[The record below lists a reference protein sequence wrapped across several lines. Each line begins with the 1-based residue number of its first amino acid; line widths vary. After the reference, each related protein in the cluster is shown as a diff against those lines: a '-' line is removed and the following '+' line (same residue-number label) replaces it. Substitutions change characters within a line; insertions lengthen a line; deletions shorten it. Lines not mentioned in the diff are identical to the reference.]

1 MCLLKQINFFMY
13 AGAILIASS
22 CRQTG
27 GEAST
32 YYPVDSLIHAQ
43 AHQLAL
49 WQATLTKQAQI
60 NGVNEKTS
68 FTPADSTAWLNELD
82 IFTTLNAIN
91 KPVFRGYY
99 TVTIEPDSESNL
111 TVCTYTATT
120 GLPVAWLKLLYQD
133 NLENI
138 RGLEALYRE
147 ESSLMKG
154 TRMLV
159 MQFQEVNNKISLTYY
174 SIEGGQKM
182 FLGKPVEFTLT
193 GTVTIP
199 SWQEPSANH

>member
-1 MCLLKQINFFMY
+1 MFAGVLLV
-13 AGAILIASS
+13 ASS
-22 CRQTG
+22 CRQAG
-27 GEAST
+27 GEASP
-32 YYPVDSLIHAQ
+32 YYPVDSLIRAQ

-60 NGVNEKTS
+60 NGVDETTT
-68 FTPADSTAWLNELD
+68 FTPADSTAWLKELD

-91 KPVFRGYY
+91 KPVFRSYY
-99 TVTIEPDSESNL
+99 TVTIEPDKERDL

-120 GLPVAWLKLLYQD
+120 DLPVAWLKLLYQD
-133 NLENI
+133 NRQNI
-138 RGLEALYRE
+138 RGIEALYRE

-159 MQFQEVNNKISLTYY
+159 MQFQEVNNKISLTSY
-174 SIEGGQKM
+174 SLEGGQEI

-193 GTVTIP
+193 GTITVS
-199 SWQEPSANH
+199 SWQEASAYR

>member
-1 MCLLKQINFFMY
+1 MCLLKRINLFMY
-13 AGAILIASS
+13 AGVLLMASS
-22 CRQTG
+22 CRQGG
-27 GEAST
+27 GETST

-49 WQATLTKQAQI
+49 RQATLTKQAQI
-60 NGVNEKTS
+60 NGVEEKTT
-68 FTPADSTAWLNELD
+68 FTPADSTAWLKELD

-91 KPVFRGYY
+91 KPVFNGYY
-99 TVTIEPDSESNL
+99 TITVEPDIQSNL

-120 GLPVAWLKLLYQD
+120 DLPVAWLKLLYQD
-133 NLENI
+133 NRQNI
-138 RGLEALYRE
+138 RGIEALYRE

-174 SIEGGQKM
+174 SIEGGQEM
-182 FLGKPVEFTLT
+182 FLSKPVEFSLK
-193 GTVTIP
+193 GII
-199 SWQEPSANH
+199 SI